1 MSIKKIK
8 YFISKHRVSIS
19 TLCLLTICTSLYAYL
34 EVSRTTVDLSYQV
47 PQKQQSKPKEKT
59 KLIEIRAA
67 NVLSK
72 TPNTDYQTLLDSVI
86 FYHDGAFLYCDSAH
100 FNEKENN
107 FDAFGNV
114 MMEQG
119 DTLFL
124 YGSYMHYDGNMK
136 IAKVRNNVRLE
147 HNQATLFTDSLNYD
161 RMLNIGYYFDGGL
174 LVDER
179 NADDQNELTSY
190 WGQYEPSLN
199 LATFKDSVK
208 LENSRFTLYSDILLY
223 NTNDKVAKLVSP
235 SIIVS
240 DSGTIYTSNGKYNTV
255 TDVSE
260 LYDQS
265 VILNKEESRILK
277 GDTIFYDKMRGV
289 GEVFGNMFLQDTINK
304 VILRGN
310 YGYYE
315 DNPQYAMAMDSAY
328 VVEYSQGDTLY
339 LHADTLKMKTDSIF
353 KDITA
358 YHGVRFYRSDMQ
370 GVSDSMIFNSRD
382 SVLHLYRDPI
392 IWNENNQIFG
402 DTIDVFMN
410 DSTIDYIDVKKNT
423 FSIEQ
428 IDSIY
433 YNQLKG
439 RSLRAFLEDGKVKR
453 VLVEGNAESIFY
465 PQEKDKSFVGH
476 NWLEGS
482 YLEIFLDNGKLDKL
496 KVWPQPKGKM
506 TPLDVLPPDQLR
518 LKDFYWYDYIRPVDK
533 DDIFRKV
540 SKKFTD
546 IRPTRSSIFDRQ
558 EDE

>member
-1 MSIKKIK
+1 MSL
-8 YFISKHRVSIS
+8 SI
-19 TLCLLTICTSLYAYL
+19 LCLLAICTSGYAYL
-34 EVSRTTVDLSYQV
+34 QMDKPMTNVSYQI
-47 PQKQQSKPKEKT
+47 PQNPQTGQNGNP

-72 TPNTDYQTLLDSVI
+72 SPDVDYQTLLDSVI

-100 FNEKENN
+100 FNEKENY

-124 YGSYMHYDGNMK
+124 YGNYMHYDGNMK

-179 NADDQNELTSY
+179 NQDDQNELTSY
-190 WGQYEPSLN
+190 WGQYEPSLD

-208 LENSRFTLYSDILLY
+208 LQNSRFTLYSDVLLY
-223 NTNDKVAKLVSP
+223 NTNDKIAKLVSP
-235 SIIVS
+235 SVIVS

-255 TDVSE
+255 TDIAE

-265 VILNKEESRILK
+265 VVLNKEESRILK

-289 GEVFGNMFLQDTINK
+289 GEVFGHMFLQDTINK

-315 DNPQYAMAMDSAY
+315 DNPQYAMATDSAY
-328 VVEYSQGDTLY
+328 VIEYSQGDTLY
-339 LHADTLKMKTDSIF
+339 LHADTLKMKTDSTF
-353 KDITA
+353 KDINA
-358 YHGVRFYRSDMQ
+358 YYGVRFYRTDMQ
-370 GVSDSMIFNSRD
+370 GVCDSMTFTSRD
-382 SVLHLYRDPI
+382 SILHLYRDPI
-392 IWNENNQIFG
+392 IWNEKNQIFG
-402 DTIDVFMN
+402 DTIDIIMN
-410 DSTIDYIDVKKNT
+410 DSTVDYIHVKKNT

-428 IDSIY
+428 IDSIH

-439 RSLRAFLEDGKVKR
+439 RSLKAFLEDRKIRR
-453 VLVEGNAESIFY
+453 VLIEGNAETIFY

-482 YLEIFLDNGKLDKL
+482 YLEIFIDDGKLDKL
-496 KVWPQPKGKM
+496 KVWPQPKGQM
-506 TPLDVLPPDQLR
+506 TPLDMLSPDQMR
-518 LKDFYWYDYIRPVDK
+518 LKDFYWYDYIKPIDK

-540 SKKFTD
+540 SKKATD
-546 IRPTRSSIFDRQ
+546 VRPPRSSIFDSQ
-558 EDE
+558 DE